1 MFIRSL
7 VLLALLP
14 LSTAHAGVSVQYD
27 STGSVIPN
35 SAKGG
40 TILIDK
46 HRSRMD
52 VGTNASVIFDG
63 NAQSMEI
70 ISHDDKTYTVLDKAS
85 AEAIAAELEP
95 ALQQMRTQLQAL
107 PPEQRE
113 MMEKMMAERMGIN
126 LQGAAEQEPDLDLKK
141 TDKSGESG
149 GIACNWWQATDD
161 TVLRY
166 EYCVTPAK
174 SVPYGDDL
182 LKYFHDLKQFK
193 REIVGTIN
201 RSGALQ
207 IPSLPIADVREI
219 EGLPL
224 ISRQYQDGKLILE
237 TRFVSVTE
245 TDVPAATFTLPEGY
259 SEQKLPG
266 VAR

>member
-1 MFIRSL
+1 MLTRSL

-14 LSTAHAGVSVQYD
+14 MSAAHAGITVQYD
-27 STGSVIPN
+27 SSGSIIPN

-52 VGTNASVIFDG
+52 VGADATVIFDG

-70 ISHDDKTYTVLDKAS
+70 ISHDDKTFTVINKAS

-95 ALQQMRTQLQAL
+95 ALQQMRAQVEAL
-107 PPEQRE
+107 PPEQRA
-113 MMEKMMAERMGIN
+113 MMEKMLAERMGIN
-126 LQGAAEQEPDLDLKK
+126 LQGSAAEEPELDLEK
-141 TDKSGESG
+141 TGESGESG
-149 GIACNWWQATDD
+149 GIACAWWQASNADQ
-161 TVLRY
+161 LMY
-166 EYCVTPAK
+166 EYCVAPA
-174 SVPYGDDL
+174 SSLPSGDDL
-182 LKYFHDLKQFK
+182 LKYFQDLKQFK

-207 IPSLPIADVREI
+207 IPSLPIADVRDI
-219 EGLPL
+219 KGLPL
-224 ISRQYQDGKLILE
+224 ISRQYKDGALVLE
-237 TRFVSVTE
+237 TRFVSLTE
-245 TDVPAATFTLPEGY
+245 SDLPAATFTLPDGY
-259 SEQKLPG
+259 REQKLPG